1 MFQTEKMTASPDEI
15 REIIVGALTAVLP
28 EPVAIT
34 DSTNIVQDLGLDSL
48 AVMNF
53 VMGIEDDLDISVPL
67 DRIAEVQT
75 VGDLVKTINELM
87 AEV

>member
-1 MFQTEKMTASPDEI
+1 MFQTENMTASPDEI

>member
-1 MFQTEKMTASPDEI
+1 MS
-15 REIIVGALTAVLP
+15 ALAAVLP
-28 EPVAIT
+28 QPVPIT

-75 VGDLVKTINELM
+75 VGDLVTTISELV

>member
-1 MFQTEKMTASPDEI
+1 MTASPDEI

>member
-1 MFQTEKMTASPDEI
+1 MS
-15 REIIVGALTAVLP
+15 ALTAVLP
-28 EPVAIT
+28 QPVEIT

-75 VGDLVKTINELM
+75 VGDLVKTISELM

>member
-1 MFQTEKMTASPDEI
+1 M
-15 REIIVGALTAVLP
+15 AVLP
-28 EPVAIT
+28 EPVSIT

-48 AVMNF
+48 GVMNF

-75 VGDLVKTINELM
+75 VGDLVKTISELM

>member
-1 MFQTEKMTASPDEI
+1 VS
-15 REIIVGALTAVLP
+15 ALAAVLP
-28 EPVAIT
+28 QPVPIT

-75 VGDLVKTINELM
+75 VGDLVTTISELV

>member
-1 MFQTEKMTASPDEI
+1 MTASPDEI
-15 REIIVGALTAVLP
+15 RKIIVSALMAVLP
-28 EPVAIT
+28 EPVSIT

-48 AVMNF
+48 GVMNF

-75 VGDLVKTINELM
+75 VGDLVKTISELM